1 MKTPACSHLLLCLHA
16 AVSMTQ
22 VYHLVGD
29 PAIVFSPSL
38 LLAALKYWLRFRLAA
53 AQRLVAAAGRGGA
66 ESPPQA
72 ADSCPRLLSKS
83 RGK

>member
-1 MKTPACSHLLLCLHA
+1 MLL
-16 AVSMTQ
+16 VSMTQ

-38 LLAALKYWLRFRLAA
+38 LLATLKYWMRSRLAA

-66 ESPPQA
+66 ASPPEA
-72 ADSCPRLLSKS
+72 AGSCPRPLSRS